1 MGECK
6 DRQRKFY
13 IIETNCKHCKGGYGR
28 LPLGDVYTC
37 HGFFLRTWKFE
48 KSKHF
53 S

>member
-1 MGECK
+1 
-6 DRQRKFY
+6 
-13 IIETNCKHCKGGYGR
+13 
-28 LPLGDVYTC
+28 LGDVYTC